1 MSYVSTGRTQS
12 SLGPKPLTSRAR
24 LAYDAGELLKAARGW
39 HTERHP
45 VRSSLHGLGHFD
57 FIMLAELYPV
67 LSVLVRDILG
77 PRNVIN
83 HIKEFSPGVREPV
96 VTGLRALWSE
106 LGELDQ
112 EEDDEI
118 GTTWKRIE
126 ALLYRVQALTG
137 MFEISL
143 AELGRSSE
151 LHLKLA
157 DKLHG
162 VRLKTGALTQDT
174 VARKKL
180 EAWLRDPL
188 LGLGTP
194 SQWESFIKKMMLLES
209 HELTALSPLDER
221 ALRDGRAI
229 LRRSLLRHSA
239 LDTYMK
245 VDQKLSA
252 LERSAREHYHE
263 GFSKR
268 KTANCLPAPRRGE
281 KPVMVWDSG
290 LVVCSRRDGKKEAF
304 VDADVPNTR
313 DRCGFVALCTV
324 AKNFSPWWFHTK
336 SFTPAG
342 AVLNALEFIG
352 KNPRYLELED
362 DAHLDAEPDDVELRY
377 ILDLLKKAASKRQE
391 QPRPQTVGSSP
402 AANSV
407 FALLETLYF
416 DGDGLTPEDA
426 ALIAALA
433 GADLQTYVEPSDL
446 GGQPTLSRGFYRPS
460 SSRQPPVVLNLM
472 EPSDHSHYS
481 PLLRARPQHPDKRIT
496 QAQRVQIFTIEGRR
510 YRRDSVVGDGF
521 CGFTALNQAAAQ
533 QSMTFT
539 IGAVGGYEINASSFV
554 LAIQT
559 FLPSGSGLWSILE
572 HIEAAASNAAASGVG
587 SEATATNLVH
597 AAQTLLLTW
606 CHHLLRCP
614 QMMPNYSMPSIK
626 QSLLLVIVQ
635 LHREFKIGCRLFLA
649 PRFGLVFLR

>member
-1 MSYVSTGRTQS
+1 M
-12 SLGPKPLTSRAR
+12 
-24 LAYDAGELLKAARGW
+24 
-39 HTERHP
+39 
-45 VRSSLHGLGHFD
+45 
-57 FIMLAELYPV
+57 
-67 LSVLVRDILG
+67 
-77 PRNVIN
+77 
-83 HIKEFSPGVREPV
+83 
-96 VTGLRALWSE
+96 
-106 LGELDQ
+106 
-112 EEDDEI
+112 
-118 GTTWKRIE
+118 
-126 ALLYRVQALTG
+126 
-137 MFEISL
+137 
-143 AELGRSSE
+143 
-151 LHLKLA
+151 
-157 DKLHG
+157 
-162 VRLKTGALTQDT
+162 
-174 VARKKL
+174 
-180 EAWLRDPL
+180 
-188 LGLGTP
+188 
-194 SQWESFIKKMMLLES
+194 
-209 HELTALSPLDER
+209 
-221 ALRDGRAI
+221 
-229 LRRSLLRHSA
+229 
-239 LDTYMK
+239 
-245 VDQKLSA
+245 
-252 LERSAREHYHE
+252 
-263 GFSKR
+263 
-268 KTANCLPAPRRGE
+268 
-281 KPVMVWDSG
+281 
-290 LVVCSRRDGKKEAF
+290 
-304 VDADVPNTR
+304 PNTR

-597 AAQTLLLTW
+597 AAQTIAAHMVPPSSPLPTNDAQLLYAIYQAVTAVGYSATPQGVQNWLQAVFSAEIWLGLPEIEVIALALNINIQVFSTLPGPNSGQLAANFNPGAPTLTIGW
-606 CHHLLRCP
+606 EPGTSPGGHADNARGHFSSLQEIPATLLAILAD
-614 QMMPNYSMPSIK
+614 MAGSTPS
-626 QSLLLVIVQ
+626 
-635 LHREFKIGCRLFLA
+635 R
-649 PRFGLVFLR
+649 